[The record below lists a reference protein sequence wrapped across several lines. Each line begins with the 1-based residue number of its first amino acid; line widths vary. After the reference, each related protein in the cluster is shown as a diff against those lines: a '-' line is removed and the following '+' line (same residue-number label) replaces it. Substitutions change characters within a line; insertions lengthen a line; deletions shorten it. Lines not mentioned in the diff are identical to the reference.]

1 MVKHRIL
8 IVEDDQELASAYQ
21 TRLEAEGFDVF
32 WCSNGEDALAKTAE
46 HKPDLILLDIM
57 MPRISGYD
65 TLDIL
70 RNTDGVKHIKII
82 VLSALSQEK
91 DVAKAMALGANEY
104 CVKSQTTIGEVVTKI
119 RRLLGTQGQT
129 AGESKDQP
137 S

>member
-1 MVKHRIL
+1 MAKHRIL
-8 IVEDDQELASAYQ
+8 LVEDDQELASAYQ

-32 WCSNGEDALAKTAE
+32 WTSNGEDALAQTAE

-82 VLSALSQEK
+82 VLSALSQKK
-91 DVAKAMALGANEY
+91 DVDKAIALGADDY
-104 CVKSQTTIGEVVTKI
+104 CVKSQTSISEVVTKI
-119 RRLLGTQGQT
+119 RQLLH
-129 AGESKDQP
+129 APANEAA
-137 S
+137 